1 MDLPEP
7 DGVTL
12 TAFDPR
18 TAQAVVAVLQRA
30 GVRAWAAATS
40 DAEIEVLVAQGS
52 RQEALNILRNQMEEV
67 RRVALEH
74 DATAPVPAVPPDP
87 DDAHAGPPLVME
99 RLRNLRV
106 LAAVVMVPLLV
117 VTLAPT
123 IRGEVRIAVLLA
135 AVAVGVLILLWRR
148 RG

>member
-1 MDLPEP
+1 M
-7 DGVTL
+7 
-12 TAFDPR
+12 
-18 TAQAVVAVLQRA
+18 
-30 GVRAWAAATS
+30 
-40 DAEIEVLVAQGS
+40 LVAQGS